1 MASPPPIT
9 KPISDLPLHFALVL
23 FPQFQALDVFG
34 PLDALNTMKRL
45 YPDIPL
51 RLSILSST
59 LSPVSTS
66 SSPSPSS
73 SSSTNDNSN
82 SPPPFEQKILPTH
95 TFTSPPTHPIHI
107 LIIPGG
113 IGTRSTLKSTW
124 SPVVDYLSH
133 FFADDEN
140 VKCLKGV
147 FTVCTGSIVL
157 ARVPIRN
164 YKDGGEGEG
173 EGGEGGKEL
182 KGILEGIK
190 ATTNKRILNLA
201 KLEFP
206 TVHWQA
212 QARWVQTTLP
222 LPLSSTK
229 SHHSIQLWTTSG
241 VSAGIDGI
249 FSLISDFYS
258 PSIADFITQVLEYE
272 RTTDST
278 LDPFACCHI

>member
-66 SSPSPSS
+66 PSS

-107 LIIPGG
+107 LFIPGG

-133 FFADDEN
+133 FFMDDEN

-157 ARVPIRN
+157 ARVQIR
-164 YKDGGEGEG
+164 KG
-173 EGGEGGKEL
+173 EGGGGGGGKEL

-190 ATTNKRILNLA
+190 VTTNKRILNLA

-206 TVHWQA
+206 TVHWQS

-222 LPLSSTK
+222 LPLSNSSSTK

-241 VSAGIDGI
+241 ISAGIDGI
-249 FSLISDFYS
+249 FSLISDAYS

>member
-23 FPQFQALDVFG
+23 FPQFQALDIFG

-66 SSPSPSS
+66 S
-73 SSSTNDNSN
+73 TNSNSN

-95 TFTSPPTHPIHI
+95 TFTSPPPHPIHI
-107 LIIPGG
+107 LFIPGG

-124 SPVVDYLSH
+124 SPVVDYLTH
-133 FFADDEN
+133 FFADDEK

-147 FTVCTGSIVL
+147 FTVCTGSILL
-157 ARVPIRN
+157 ARVQIR
-164 YKDGGEGEG
+164 K
-173 EGGEGGKEL
+173 EGGGGKEL

-190 ATTNKRILNLA
+190 ATTNKRILNLV

-206 TVHWQA
+206 TVHWQS

-222 LPLSSTK
+222 LPLSNSNPNPSSTK
-229 SHHSIQLWTTSG
+229 NHSDDDDHHHHSIKLWTTSG

-249 FSLISDFYS
+249 FSLISDSYS
-258 PSIADFITQVLEYE
+258 PSIADFITQVLEYQ

-278 LDPFACCHI
+278 LDPFAASVV